1 LQEELLSVD
10 TKSNQLDYLFGL
22 FHNDHMN
29 YHLEADAEREP
40 TLLEMTAKAMDMLA
54 AKGHRGYV
62 LLVEGM
68 GKLFPELL
76 NLIEVFFWF

>member
-1 LQEELLSVD
+1 LQDELLSVD

-40 TLLEMTAKAMDMLA
+40 TLMEMTAKAMEVLA
-54 AKGHRGYV
+54 ANSQRGYV
-62 LLVEGM
+62 LLVEGD
-68 GKLFPELL
+68 GK
-76 NLIEVFFWF
+76 V